1 MQETK
6 NGVSNTD
13 KPMGKLLDIPVEG
26 ERDLVF
32 PSYSDSGSRYFCPKG
47 EPHNDQ
53 SIYAF
58 CSIKIG
64 NDEEESKFKTASR
77 FDANTNSRRRINSD
91 SREFSQ
97 QPKIFQ
103 QKTKIL
109 RAGTVPGD
117 STVNG
122 AAFSGGAGRHFADA
136 LLGSTSSLLLRFLQ
150 SSVQQ

>member
-13 KPMGKLLDIPVEG
+13 KTMGKLLDIPVEG

-64 NDEEESKFKTASR
+64 NDEDESKSKTASR
-77 FDANTNSRRRINSD
+77 FDANTYSPRRLNSD
-91 SREFSQ
+91 SREFYQ

-103 QKTKIL
+103 
-109 RAGTVPGD
+109 
-117 STVNG
+117 
-122 AAFSGGAGRHFADA
+122 
-136 LLGSTSSLLLRFLQ
+136 
-150 SSVQQ
+150 

>member
-13 KPMGKLLDIPVEG
+13 KPMGKMLDIHEEG

-58 CSIKIG
+58 CSINNG
-64 NDEEESKFKTASR
+64 NNEDESKFKTASKFR
-77 FDANTNSRRRINSD
+77 AWINSD
-91 SREFSQ
+91 SCEFSE

-103 QKTKIL
+103 PET
-109 RAGTVPGD
+109 
-117 STVNG
+117 
-122 AAFSGGAGRHFADA
+122 
-136 LLGSTSSLLLRFLQ
+136 
-150 SSVQQ
+150 